1 MKKIDPKAPSCQL
14 HYFLNA
20 NKKLEVFSV
29 LYFNVMKKGSVKKK
43 IAATASHRETVLVL
57 HVGAR
62 RKMTNQQRRAGPSN
76 LYKAHNFWGILRET
90 PRRDNNTGRS
100 CCNSSV
106 CQCTVVVAAKPP
118 GN

>member
-1 MKKIDPKAPSCQL
+1 MSTALFFKCKQ
-14 HYFLNA
+14 
-20 NKKLEVFSV
+20 KLEVFSV

-43 IAATASHRETVLVL
+43 IAATALLHRETTQVL

-90 PRRDNNTGRS
+90 PRRETT
-100 CCNSSV
+100 
-106 CQCTVVVAAKPP
+106 TVDGVAATVPYVSVRWFLLLPP
-118 GN
+118 GNYID